1 MGRALLGARVE
12 AWRTKAVRENDKW
25 VVHKVDVYRGIVL
38 RCEFS
43 DHDTE
48 AAFTFLVMDDKGL
61 LHLHSHL
68 TVRVL

>member
-1 MGRALLGARVE
+1 MGKAIVGARVE
-12 AWRTKAVRENDKW
+12 AWRTKTARENDRW
-25 VVHKVDVYRGIVL
+25 VVHKVDTYRGTVL

-48 AAFTFLVMDDKGL
+48 PSFTFLVMDDKGL
-61 LHLHSHL
+61 LHLHSHV